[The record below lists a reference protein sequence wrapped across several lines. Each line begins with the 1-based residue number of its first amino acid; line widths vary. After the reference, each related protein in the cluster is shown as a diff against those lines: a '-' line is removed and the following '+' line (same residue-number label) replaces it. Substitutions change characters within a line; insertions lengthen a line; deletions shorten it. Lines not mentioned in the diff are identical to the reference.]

1 MNPSDPIKIVSQ
13 LLDLPIVDSDGKY
26 SGVVDD
32 IELAG
37 AAGKETRLAALLV
50 GPGAYRARMPGW
62 AMWLVRSVAGD
73 RITRVPIDK
82 VASIDSA
89 VHLKVKAD
97 ALGLHKSEKAA
108 GEWIPHVGAM

>member
-1 MNPSDPIKIVSQ
+1 MKPSDPIKIVSQ
-13 LLDLPIVDSDGKY
+13 LLDLAIIDCDGNY

-32 IELAG
+32 VELSG
-37 AAGKETRLAALLV
+37 EAGKETRLAALLV

-62 AMWLVRSVAGD
+62 AMWLVRKTAGD

-89 VHLKVKAD
+89 VHLKLKAD
-97 ALGLHKSEKAA
+97 ALGLHKSEKTA
-108 GEWIPHVGAM
+108 EKWIPHAGAM